1 MPKLVRQFVDGEH
14 LESFQHFSNIRITQ
28 RTKHGHILYASHSS
42 FEGTA
47 GHHVSERSFNIQD
60 MMRSYTLSTNS
71 DQFDESPKP
80 SEVIT
85 RHYQDDLRRDQMKQ
99 MLHRYHQYYRCHDY
113 LKTHYTEDFNSSLK
127 FKRIDKNCRF
137 KIVEWCYKVVD
148 FFSLDREIAFYTM
161 NYLDRFMAEHQD
173 ISRPTYKLASTT
185 ALMLA
190 IKLHQPRR
198 INLSSVVRDLSK
210 GQFDMSDVERMEI
223 ILLKSLKWRTHPTS
237 PAAFVIM
244 MMKLE
249 PSITQ
254 ARIQEVNWEEVL
266 DKAIFFTE
274 VSVYNY
280 SFVTED
286 PYITALASIVNAME
300 SMNLLREDNDTTKWR
315 RACKSLE
322 VPKTSVVVQFIE
334 KLFQTL
340 GIDRDGIEIAECRSK
355 LWEAYKFSKEH
366 ANNMEALYYEQQK
379 QRIDIELAKKLPIR
393 RNIMMSIGRK
403 KKDKGK
409 KSVVQRNHS
418 PRTVGTAIV

>member
-1 MPKLVRQFVDGEH
+1 MPRLVTYSVEEQHV
-14 LESFQHFSNIRITQ
+14 ESFRNISNIKITQ
-28 RTKHGHILYASHSS
+28 RTKHGHILRASHTS

-47 GHHVSERSFNIQD
+47 GHHGSEMSFNIQD
-60 MMRSYTLSTNS
+60 MMRSNTHSMYSNK
-71 DQFDESPKP
+71 FDSPKP
-80 SEVIT
+80 SEMIM
-85 RHYQDDLRRDQMKQ
+85 RNYQDDLRREQMQQ
-99 MLHRYHQYYRCHDY
+99 MLQRYHQYYRCHDY
-113 LKTHYTEDFNSSLK
+113 LKTHYTEDFSTPLK
-127 FKRIDKNCRF
+127 SKRVDENCRF

-148 FFSLDREIAFYTM
+148 FFSLDRDIAFYTM
-161 NYLDRFMAEHQD
+161 NYLDRFMAQHQD

-198 INLSSVVRDLSK
+198 INLSSVVKDLSK

-223 ILLKSLKWRTHPTS
+223 ILLKSLKWRTHPAS
-237 PAAFVIM
+237 PAAFVLM

-274 VSVYNY
+274 ASVYHY

-286 PYITALASIVNAME
+286 PSTIALASIVNAME
-300 SMNLLREDNDTTKWR
+300 SMNLLREDFDTTRWR

-322 VPKTSVVVQFIE
+322 IPKTPVAVQFIE
-334 KLFQTL
+334 RLFQTL
-340 GIDRDGIEIAECRSK
+340 GIDRDGIEISECRSK
-355 LWEAYKFSKEH
+355 LWEAYRCSKEH
-366 ANNMEALYYEQQK
+366 ANNMEALYFEQQREK
-379 QRIDIELAKKLPIR
+379 IDMELAKKLPIR

-403 KKDKGK
+403 RKEKGK
-409 KSVVQRNHS
+409 KSGVQRNHS
-418 PRTVGTAIV
+418 PRTVGTSIV